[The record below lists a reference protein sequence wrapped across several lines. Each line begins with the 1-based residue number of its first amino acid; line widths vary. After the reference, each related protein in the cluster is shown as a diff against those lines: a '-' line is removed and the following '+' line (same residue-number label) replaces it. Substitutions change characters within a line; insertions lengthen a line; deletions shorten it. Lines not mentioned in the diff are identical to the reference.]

1 MYIKG
6 RNSKYAKSTNE
17 KILRLRN
24 YFHTRQLL
32 PSVKMFLHF
41 FFGAQESVFAL
52 FLSKILIDNVI
63 YR

>member
-1 MYIKG
+1 
-6 RNSKYAKSTNE
+6 AKLFSHSAAAAECENVFT
-17 KILRLRN
+17 I
-24 YFHTRQLL
+24 
-32 PSVKMFLHF
+32 